1 MAIFRNITSK
11 KKNNAFENPNNYC
24 TSKFPLKKKRQ
35 LLSPILLL
43 LFTLTVK

>member
-11 KKNNAFENPNNYC
+11 KKKNAFENPNIYC
-24 TSKFPLKKKRQ
+24 TSKFPWKKKK
-35 LLSPILLL
+35 LLTPILLR